1 MNFEVHN
8 INQKNQ
14 EVRANYDPVFNLYVP
29 DQRRNAQTQD
39 ATRKVTQ
46 EIVGSSRQHKM
57 LHRAYELPLL

>member
-39 ATRKVTQ
+39 ETRKVIQ
-46 EIVGSSRQHKM
+46 ETVASLRQPKM
-57 LHRAYELPLL
+57 RHRAYELPLL